1 MIYMRNVLQANISVF
16 NTSMV
21 CLIKIF
27 PLRMKKQV

>member
-16 NTSMV
+16 NTSMA

-27 PLRMKKQV
+27 LLRMKKQV